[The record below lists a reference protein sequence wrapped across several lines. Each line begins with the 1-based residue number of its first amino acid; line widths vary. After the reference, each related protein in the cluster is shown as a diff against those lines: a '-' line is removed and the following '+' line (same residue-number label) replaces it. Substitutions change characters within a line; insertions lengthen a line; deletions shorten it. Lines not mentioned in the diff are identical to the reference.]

1 MSDHVGLIGIG
12 AMGLVLLN
20 RIRMLGREVRA
31 FDVSPAAM
39 QKARDAGAQIAHSP
53 AEAARGASHIHVI
66 VPKDEHL
73 LDVTLGP
80 EGVLKAANP
89 GALLLL
95 HSTVLPKT
103 TQRVADAAAEAK
115 VDVLET
121 TITGV
126 PSRLEAGTAQLLVG
140 GPEALVERSRDYLQ
154 SVIGTVHHF
163 GPLGAA
169 NVAKIAAALVSGANR
184 VVLAE
189 ALAIVEAG
197 GLDPEQFLNVLR
209 EVGAK
214 LPAERWEEIFVI
226 KDGHAWP
233 RPSTNLFR
241 KDVGLAAKLAAGY
254 GLDTPVTRGAAQTA
268 ARWVEEWDQMGAT
281 RNPETWKQ

>member
-1 MSDHVGLIGIG
+1 MSDQVALIGIG
-12 AMGLVLLN
+12 AMGLVLLK
-20 RIRMLGREVRA
+20 RLRMLGKEVHA

-39 QKARDAGAQIAHSP
+39 QKARDAGALTAHSP

-66 VPKDEHL
+66 VPKDEQL
-73 LDVTLGP
+73 VEVTLGP
-80 EGVLKAANP
+80 DGVLKEASP

-95 HSTVLPKT
+95 HSTVMPKT
-103 TQRVADAAAEAK
+103 TQGIAEAAAQAK

-126 PSRLEAGTAQLLVG
+126 PSRLAAGNAQVLVG
-140 GPEALVERSRDYLQ
+140 GSDALVDRSRDYLQ
-154 SVIGTVHHF
+154 KVIGPVHHF

-169 NVAKIAAALVSGANR
+169 NIAKLAAALVSGANR

-214 LPAERWEEIFVI
+214 LPAERWEELFVI
-226 KDGHAWP
+226 RDGHAWH

-241 KDVGLAAKLAAGY
+241 KDVGLAAKLAQEF
-254 GLDTPVTRGAAQTA
+254 GLDAPVTQGAAQTA
-268 ARWVEEWDQMGAT
+268 LRWVKEWDETGVT
-281 RNPETWKQ
+281 RDPETWS